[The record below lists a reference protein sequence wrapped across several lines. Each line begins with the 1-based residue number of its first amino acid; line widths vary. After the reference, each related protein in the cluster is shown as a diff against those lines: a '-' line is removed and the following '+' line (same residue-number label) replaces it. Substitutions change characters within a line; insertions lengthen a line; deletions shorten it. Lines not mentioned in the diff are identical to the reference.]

1 MLYCN
6 SGSVVMGKAAAPPHR
21 FIYGSRANAA
31 IFTIRMSMDS
41 YTSLGI
47 PKHKIVSSLANVLP
61 LFSVLSVCSLPLSEC
76 ACVCVC
82 VCLPVSVSVSASASA
97 LRIHRP
103 EQVMLLPWFGSD
115 FACADSNCS
124 SVLPNAATGPQG
136 GCGQAVDGG
145 PGYSQAMAL
154 LDNRTALGT
163 AVGAKMW
170 DEDSATAYFRWRNS
184 SDLSLHEL
192 WFDDARSFGAH
203 SLCFCSPPLLCL
215 RLS

>member
-1 MLYCN
+1 
-6 SGSVVMGKAAAPPHR
+6 
-21 FIYGSRANAA
+21 
-31 IFTIRMSMDS
+31 
-41 YTSLGI
+41 
-47 PKHKIVSSLANVLP
+47 
-61 LFSVLSVCSLPLSEC
+61 
-76 ACVCVC
+76 
-82 VCLPVSVSVSASASA
+82 
-97 LRIHRP
+97 
-103 EQVMLLPWFGSD
+103 MLLPWFGSD

-163 AVGAKMW
+163 AVSAKMW

-192 WFDDARSFGAH
+192 WFDDAHSFGAH
-203 SLCFCSPPLLCL
+203 SLSASAL
-215 RLS
+215 RLYCVFDSVDSDG